1 MDRITALIAEDE
13 PALRQ
18 QLKQMLQQLWP
29 ELIIE
34 AEVGDGDSALER
46 FEQQPVDIAF
56 LDIRMPGLDG
66 LSVAA
71 KLAGRCHIVFVT
83 AYDQYAVEA
92 FEHEAIDYLLKPI
105 SEERLQQSIERIQ
118 KRLQQHPPDGDS
130 LERMLQL
137 LHQQPAATRPE
148 PLKWIRALKGEEIH
162 LIATADVLYFQAGDK
177 YTTVVTSAAEY
188 LIRKP
193 VKELESELNS
203 ELFWRIHRSTI
214 VNLDAVECSQRD
226 LSGGYTLSL
235 KGSNRRLKV
244 SRGYAHLFKQM

>member
-1 MDRITALIAEDE
+1 MDKITALIAEDE

-18 QLKQMLQQLWP
+18 RLKEMLKKLWP
-29 ELIIE
+29 ELTIE
-34 AEVGDGDSALER
+34 AEAGDGESALER
-46 FEQQPVDIAF
+46 FKRQPVDIAF

-71 KLAGRCHIVFVT
+71 SLAGRCHIIFVT

-92 FEHEAIDYLLKPI
+92 FEHEAVDYLLKPLN
-105 SEERLQQSIERIQ
+105 EERLQQSIERIQ
-118 KRLQQHPPDGDS
+118 QRMQQHPPDEDS
-130 LERMLQL
+130 LTRVLQL
-137 LHQQPAATRPE
+137 LDRQSTTRRPE
-148 PLKWIRALKGEEIH
+148 YLKWIRALKGEEIH

-177 YTTVVTSAAEY
+177 YTTVVTAAVEY

-193 VKELESELNS
+193 VKELESELNP

-214 VNLDAVECSQRD
+214 VNLEAVEHSQRD

-235 KGSNRRLKV
+235 KGSRQRLKV